1 MDINKETL
9 DRMFVMDKIL
19 NKGKPAHFKTS
30 DYAIKDLISV
40 GEMMNKECINY
51 EKNFRD
57 TFTLCNEVYKAYYK
71 LLWVSIDTY
80 QKISKEYKYTKH
92 EIKDMYLTTFV
103 KKNYDYGDS
112 FFESIHLFGVIASTI
127 RIGDKINRLTSLTS
141 GKVQKIK
148 DESILDTIMDIGV
161 YALMTLYHITWV
173 ANTWGI
179 LRINRHIVKIPEV
192 YSDIVTY
199 MLKDKYETHLF
210 SGEWKKAAE
219 NFKKVINSIA
229 EQAKN
234 E

>member
-30 DYAIKDLISV
+30 DDAIKDLISV
-40 GEMMNKECINY
+40 GEMMNKECVSY
-51 EKNFRD
+51 ERNFRD
-57 TFTLCNEVYKAYYK
+57 TFTLCSDVYRAYYK

-80 QKISKEYKYTKH
+80 QKIAKEYKYTKL

-127 RIGDKINRLTSLTS
+127 RIGDKINRLISLTS

-173 ANTWGI
+173 ANTWDI
-179 LRINRHIVKIPEV
+179 LRTNRHIVKIPDHYTEV
-192 YSDIVTY
+192 GVYL
-199 MLKDKYETHLF
+199 LKDKYETHLF
-210 SGEWKKAAE
+210 SGEWKKVAKDFE
-219 NFKKVINSIA
+219 KLVDSIA